1 MVPQRMAD
9 AGAACMAAINWVGG
23 SGDWDNGALWNGG
36 AVPTSTDT
44 VQIEIPGITVTISTA
59 GDAAYSLTTQA
70 STLDITGGSLFTI
83 SNASFGG
90 AYVQSG
96 GLYMC
101 SGTGASF
108 SGGVNMTGGTMEAL
122 AGATLNIASGGSLAG
137 TVSGTGTLSF
147 SGGTTYI
154 NTGFHSTISSIVVS
168 AGLGFNTNFTTSSDF
183 TELQNGIVDLFG
195 HTLTSHGDVQIDGT
209 LSNGVFVDA
218 GTLTLG
224 APSNTTNLTDGLVLN
239 VSGKVIQSGSAN
251 FGAGDAGAKIVVS
264 RHGQYMING
273 NWNIGDPSSV
283 GSISSAGLF
292 EKTGGGKMSSV
303 NVGFSSTGTIKV
315 QTGTLMLDGLVNAV
329 SGTVAGAGTLGI
341 GGGITTFGTKLS
353 LASLG
358 SLDQQSGILVLNKAL
373 SFGGEWDQNGGVL
386 NLNSQSATLS
396 LTGASNFDGG
406 TITGYGGTMLLSG
419 RTQMGNVTIGGPDT
433 LTVSGTLDQTNT
445 ITFGASSN
453 PLATILT
460 GATWFLEGDSQIS
473 GAFGLIDNEGSFID
487 PNGSGLAT
495 VSAEF
500 ESSGTVT
507 ANNGTLQFAGPTV
520 LAGIVNGSG
529 MLDLAGGTTLEGG
542 VAITVAE
549 LDVNAAVSLAGN
561 LSYAKAFSE
570 SRNGTVDLNGNTL
583 TLSGTS
589 SFDGGTLAAGGVLV
603 ASGASTLFNYTI
615 SGSTLKVTGT
625 ADQTSDL
632 TLNGGT
638 LLVASSGVYSIDDD
652 ESINIT
658 GNGGALVV
666 AGTLI
671 AAGTGNSSISAA
683 INQSG
688 TIEIDDRTLF
698 LSGGGT
704 LAGHVTGPGTLT
716 LSNGTFTGAS
726 GLAIGS
732 GALALFNNT
741 TLALNVNESFDGYVA
756 DAGTISVASGAT
768 LSLTGTTL
776 IDGNAALSGGGTL
789 LTSGDTTLSALS
801 IGVGANLVI
810 TGTAEQ
816 GPNNVTVGAG
826 GALTVTSSG
835 NYMLDANQSIQGS
848 GVLDVAGTLTASSN
862 GNSFLNPAIVDA
874 GQIVA
879 ALGTLTVTG
888 VVNGHGGFTI
898 GGTGILDFS
907 NNATITA
914 SNTVTFGAGGGLL
927 ILQDEANG
935 VVNYG
940 AAIANFAA
948 GDGIQFADLTASST
962 TITEMDGGLQY
973 TIADANHSVTLTF
986 TTAQTPS
993 ALFIG
998 NTSDGHAIL
1007 MHH

>member
-1 MVPQRMAD
+1 MAAD
-9 AGAACMAAINWVGG
+9 AGAARMAAINWVGG

-44 VQIEIPGITVTISTA
+44 VQIAIPGVTVTVSTA
-59 GDAAYSLTTQA
+59 GDAAYSLTTSA

-83 SNASFGG
+83 SSASFGG
-90 AYVQSG
+90 AYEQSG

-101 SGTGASF
+101 SGAGASF
-108 SGGVNMTGGTMEAL
+108 MGGIAMTGGTMEAL

-147 SGGTTYI
+147 SGGTSFI
-154 NTGFHSTISSIVVS
+154 NAGFHSTISSIVVS
-168 AGLGFNTNFTTSSDF
+168 ADLGFNTNFTTSSDF
-183 TELQNGIVDLFG
+183 TEQQNGIVDLFG

-209 LSNGVFVDA
+209 LSNGVFGDA

-224 APSNTTNLTDGLVLN
+224 APSNTTNLTNGLVLK
-239 VSGKVIQSGSAN
+239 VSGKVIQSGNAN
-251 FGAGDAGAKIVVS
+251 FGAGDAGAKIVVG
-264 RHGQYMING
+264 RHGQYIING

-283 GSISSAGLF
+283 GSITTAGLF
-292 EKTGGGKMSSV
+292 EKTGGGKISTV

-315 QTGTLMLDGLVNAV
+315 QTGTLMLNGLVNAV
-329 SGTVAGAGTLGI
+329 SGTVSGAGTLGI

-353 LASLG
+353 LGSLG

-386 NLNSQSATLS
+386 NLNSTGATLS

-406 TITGYGGTMLLSG
+406 TITGYGGTMKLSG
-419 RTQMGNVTIGGPDT
+419 RSQMGNVTIGGPDT
-433 LTVSGTLDQTNT
+433 LTISGVLDQTNT
-445 ITFGASSN
+445 ITFGESSN
-453 PLATILT
+453 PLATILA
-460 GATWFLEGDSQIS
+460 GATWFLEGDSQIEGS
-473 GAFGLIDNEGSFID
+473 FGLIDNQGSFID

-500 ESSGTVT
+500 DSSGTVT

-561 LSYAKAFSE
+561 LSYAQAFSE
-570 SRNGTVDLNGNTL
+570 TRNGTIDLNANTL
-583 TLSGTS
+583 TLSGTA
-589 SFDGGTLAAGGVLV
+589 SFDGGSLEAGGVLV
-603 ASGASTLFNYTI
+603 ASGASTVFDYTI
-615 SGSTLKVTGT
+615 ENSTLKVTGS

-632 TLNGGT
+632 AINGGT
-638 LLVASSGVYSIDDD
+638 LLVASGGVYSIDDD
-652 ESINIT
+652 DGIT
-658 GNGGALVV
+658 TNGNGGALVL
-666 AGTLI
+666 AGMLI
-671 AAGTGNSSISAA
+671 ASGTGNSTISAV
-683 INQSG
+683 IDQTG
-688 TIEIDDRTLF
+688 TIEIDDRTVF
-698 LSGGGT
+698 LANGGT
-704 LAGHVTGPGTLT
+704 LAGKITGAGTLA
-716 LSNGTFTGAS
+716 LSGGTFTGAS
-726 GLAIGS
+726 GLSIGS
-732 GALALFNNT
+732 GALALQANA
-741 TLALNVNESFDGYVA
+741 TLALTVNESFGGYVA
-756 DAGTISVASGAT
+756 DAGTLSIASGAT

-789 LTSGDTTLSALS
+789 LTSGDTTLSALT
-801 IGVGANLVI
+801 IGVGANLMI
-810 TGTAEQ
+810 AGTAEQ

-835 NYMLDANQSIQGS
+835 NYTLDANQSIQGS
-848 GVLDVAGTLTASSN
+848 GVLDVAGTLTANSN
-862 GNSFLNPAIVDA
+862 GNSVLNPAIVDA

-888 VVNGHGGFTI
+888 IVTGHGGFTI
-898 GGTGILDFS
+898 SATGTLDFS
-907 NNATITA
+907 NSATITA
-914 SNTVTFGAGGGLL
+914 SNTVSFGAGGGLL

-940 AAIANFAA
+940 ATIANFAA
-948 GDGIQFADLTASST
+948 HDGIQFADLTASST

-973 TIADANHSVTLTF
+973 TIADANNSVTLTF

-998 NTSDGHAIL
+998 TTSDGHAIL